1 MNANSKSSV
10 TNNQNYNQT
19 PNTLNSS
26 NSQNT
31 LSKHKQFYSNNAE
44 SSQNVIKKRFNATGG
59 PVFENESGF
68 DVERGTV
75 QDKIG
80 SSSDNNISQK
90 SSHINQKIQ
99 KFDFRDYDS
108 DEKLR
113 IKRSDDFGLIN
124 SQFNLDENKN
134 VQKQAENNEISS

>member
-59 PVFENESGF
+59 AVFENESGF
-68 DVERGTV
+68 DVEKGTV
-75 QDKIG
+75 
-80 SSSDNNISQK
+80 
-90 SSHINQKIQ
+90 
-99 KFDFRDYDS
+99 
-108 DEKLR
+108 
-113 IKRSDDFGLIN
+113 
-124 SQFNLDENKN
+124 
-134 VQKQAENNEISS
+134 